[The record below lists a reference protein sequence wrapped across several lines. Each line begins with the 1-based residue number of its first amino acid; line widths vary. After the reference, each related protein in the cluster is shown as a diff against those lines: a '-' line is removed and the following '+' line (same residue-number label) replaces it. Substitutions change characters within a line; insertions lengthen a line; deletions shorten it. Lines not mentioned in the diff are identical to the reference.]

1 MIRFTNED
9 IKFSLKNKAILKNW
23 LKTLAFEYQFKI
35 GDLNYIF
42 CSDEY
47 LLNINQEYLNHDTL
61 TDIVTFD
68 LSETKGIIEGD
79 IFISIERVKD
89 NSEKF
94 STQSTEIYRVMA
106 HGLLHLL
113 GYKDKSTEEKEAMRK
128 LEDLA
133 LEKLKLNE
141 CFTWNI

>member
-79 IFISIERVKD
+79 IFISIDRVKD

-94 STQSTEIYRVMA
+94 SSQSTEIYRVMA